1 MIINKTGNPVI
12 TVSVVISMSVNTTEK
27 MVYMKAEASQIA
39 EARRAAFQTISLM
52 ELLACLA
59 LDF

>member
-1 MIINKTGNPVI
+1 MIINKTGNPVK

-27 MVYMKAEASQIA
+27 MVYMKAEAGQIA
-39 EARRAAFQTISLM
+39 EARRAAFQTLSLM